1 MPNAIQLLKQDHRKV
16 EQLFEQFEALQDRTI
31 AMKVCEELHVH
42 TQLEEEL
49 LYPELARVDQQLEQD
64 AEREHDEADTLI
76 GEIESLGMG
85 NQERVWE
92 LMTKL
97 KAAIQHHVAEE
108 EQQAFPKLEQ
118 ALGGT
123 LDRIGADMENRRL
136 ELVEGDTQMRMSLD
150 GGQASPPLLIDLT
163 KEELYAKAQEAGIK
177 GRSQMTKKELAEALA
192 RS

>member
-31 AMKVCEELHVH
+31 AMKVCEELHIH

-49 LYPELARVDQQLEQD
+49 VYPELARIDQQLEQD

-76 GEIESLGMG
+76 AEIESLGSG
-85 NQERVWE
+85 RDDRLWE

-97 KAAIQHHVAEE
+97 KGAIQHHVSEE

-118 ALGGT
+118 NLGST

-136 ELVEGDTQMRMSLD
+136 ELVEGDAAMATQ
-150 GGQASPPLLIDLT
+150 GGGGATPRLIDLT
-163 KEELYAKAQEAGIK
+163 KEELYAKAQAAGIK
-177 GRSQMTKKELAEALA
+177 GRSQMTKDQLADALS